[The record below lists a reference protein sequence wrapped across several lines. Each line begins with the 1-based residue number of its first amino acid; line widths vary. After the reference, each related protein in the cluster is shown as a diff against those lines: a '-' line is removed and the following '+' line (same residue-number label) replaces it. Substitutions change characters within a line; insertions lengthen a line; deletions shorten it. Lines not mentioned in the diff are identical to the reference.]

1 MKVAKAH
8 MTSIKNILPWVI
20 LGFLAGL
27 INGLLGAAG
36 GILLVTLLPYL
47 APPSASTSHLSPG
60 CFADNK
66 NVMVTSLCVML
77 PITAVSAVLY
87 WMRGNAIGLEL
98 SAIIALPAAAGGLL
112 GAYLLGKIPRDLLRK
127 LFGLLVAISGVRM
140 LWG

>member
-1 MKVAKAH
+1 MKATKNHTA
-8 MTSIKNILPWVI
+8 SIKNFLPWVI

-36 GILLVTLLPYL
+36 GILLVSVLPYL
-47 APPSASTSHLSPG
+47 TPPSALSTHLPSR

-77 PITAVSAVLY
+77 PITLVSAILY
-87 WMRGNAIGLEL
+87 GLRGNAVDLEL
-98 SAIIALPAAAGGLL
+98 SFVIALPAAAGGLL

-127 LFGLLVAISGVRM
+127 LFGLLVAVSGVRM